1 MSIYNLSH
9 LNRCIVYVTMTSI
22 LSIPVG
28 LFKKRIRRRRLNSSA
43 YEFPPT
49 IDVVDNR
56 QFGPYCVKATV
67 ETRDKNGNVDKT
79 FIGYSQDMDITR
91 RTGLACERYKTK
103 GTTCQE
109 PVMAIK
115 SGNADEA
122 IFMKLKNG
130 SDLIKLTTP

>member
-1 MSIYNLSH
+1 
-9 LNRCIVYVTMTSI
+9 MTSITNI

-28 LFKKRIRRRRLNSSA
+28 LFKKRNRRRRLNSSA

-67 ETRDKNGNVDKT
+67 ETHDKKGNVDKT
-79 FIGYSQDMDITR
+79 FIGYSQDMDITQ
-91 RTGLACERYKTK
+91 RTGLVCERYKTK
-103 GTTCQE
+103 GTTCQD
-109 PVMAIK
+109 PVMTIK